1 MVEEVLVYKKFV
13 ELKEMCQYI
22 GGGEAE
28 ISSGQWSI
36 HSFSSFIQQTFTELL
51 SLSQALCYWTG
62 DTNMNETYTGAS
74 SSPVR
79 RADGFANKY
88 VQWEVK
94 ARDTKVGTAV
104 SILNRE
110 RSRKMLCKRWLG
122 GLMWELGRSTIK
134 MKILYGLA
142 TAVQQNTPKLWLKP
156 QCFIISHDAVVW
168 LGSAG

>member
-62 DTNMNETYTGAS
+62 DTNMNETYIQG
-74 SSPVR
+74 PP
-79 RADGFANKY
+79 
-88 VQWEVK
+88 
-94 ARDTKVGTAV
+94 
-104 SILNRE
+104 
-110 RSRKMLCKRWLG
+110 
-122 GLMWELGRSTIK
+122 
-134 MKILYGLA
+134 
-142 TAVQQNTPKLWLKP
+142 AVQFIGQMDLQTNTYNEK
-156 QCFIISHDAVVW
+156 
-168 LGSAG
+168 